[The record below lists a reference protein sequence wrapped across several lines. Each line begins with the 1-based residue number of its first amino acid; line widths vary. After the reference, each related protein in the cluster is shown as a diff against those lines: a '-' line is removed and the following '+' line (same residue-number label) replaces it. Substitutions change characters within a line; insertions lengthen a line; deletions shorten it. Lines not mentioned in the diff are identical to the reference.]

1 MEKTRH
7 AFLVTKEQSRNV
19 SQSRGGP
26 QKDGLTGGGSCCGK
40 PLSGPSRAAARDPLP
55 AASPRGIAGGSARLA
70 GGRRLGNSKSRSPGE
85 RRNAVGSGPAT
96 KSV

>member
-19 SQSRGGP
+19 SQSGGGP
-26 QKDGLTGGGSCCGK
+26 QKDSLMGGGSCCGK
-40 PLSGPSRAAARDPLP
+40 PLSGPTRAAAGDPLP
-55 AASPRGIAGGSARLA
+55 PASPRGIAGGSARLP
-70 GGRRLGNSKSRSPGE
+70 GGRGLGNSKSRSPGE
-85 RRNAVGSGPAT
+85 RRNAVSSGPAV